1 MCPVPGSINLNA
13 TDRVEDSASAV
24 IESQTSHCMYVWDW
38 ILGRQRLREIPL
50 SLHPARE
57 AAARATRRTCAAEAA
72 GLAQRRCCA
81 HHDHAREGRGYGVQG
96 RFNLHTMRG
105 LARTKRR
112 HEAVVFSRGLPWP
125 HRTQRGLCA
134 ITSEENSVVA
144 STQTRPCA
152 ASESPVARSSCRG

>member
-1 MCPVPGSINLNA
+1 MALTRS
-13 TDRVEDSASAV
+13 R
-24 IESQTSHCMYVWDW
+24 SQLRGCYKTPIKQVVC
-38 ILGRQRLREIPL
+38 LGLDFGPTKRLRDTPP